1 MAERLLYKNSCN
13 LSALIHLLT
22 VHEES
27 TARYIRHQNNND
39 TNIVNLLNN
48 VFVTGNYD
56 ISGSIVND
64 NVNNTLIY
72 NDNSL
77 NTMYLDEFRFSDI
90 SNVIYSTC
98 PITRDILS
106 PETQVIQIKTCKH
119 YFKRDAFIPWLR
131 QSNICPYCRASII
144 NE

>member
-1 MAERLLYKNSCN
+1 VSSLYK
-13 LSALIHLLT
+13 
-22 VHEES
+22 
-27 TARYIRHQNNND
+27 NNND